1 VRQSKRT
8 YIGLAVV
15 FSISLCAFFLIPAN
29 REFLE
34 VLAGIPLV
42 GALVG
47 ALYQLAR
54 DQAAYEKELLAAE
67 AENRFV
73 LGASSHMANVAFDK
87 HVAFCEE
94 YIKEAQDA
102 LKTLFKK
109 GPSEEVLNHS
119 TALYEIRGKHA
130 VWLTAQLEKELEP
143 FEAALREIGA
153 SAGYVEATR
162 LDPTSSAERR
172 KHIDSMFLT
181 FAKVMA
187 FKEWNGQQLSEE
199 LAISEVICRLRTILG
214 VEELTNL
221 RSSIVV
227 QAIAG
232 YKAVANSATPVDQKA
247 ALPGR

>member
-1 VRQSKRT
+1 MRQSKRT
-8 YIGLAVV
+8 YIGLAIV
-15 FSISLCAFFLIPAN
+15 FSLSLCAFFLVPAN

-34 VLAGIPLV
+34 TLAGIPLV
-42 GALVG
+42 GALIG

-54 DQAAYEKELLAAE
+54 DQAAHERQLLIAE
-67 AENRFV
+67 AGNRFV

-94 YIKEAQDA
+94 YMKEAQDA
-102 LKTLFKK
+102 LTTLIRK
-109 GPSEEVLNHS
+109 GPSEEILKHAS
-119 TALYEIRGKHA
+119 ALYDIRRRCA

-162 LDPTSSAERR
+162 LDPASSEAR
-172 KHIDSMFLT
+172 KQHIGSMFLT

-187 FKEWNGQQLSEE
+187 FKEWNGQELSEE
-199 LAISEVICRLRTILG
+199 LAVSAVTRRLRTILG
-214 VEELTNL
+214 VEELTKL
-221 RSSIVV
+221 RSSIIV

-232 YKAVANSATPVDQKA
+232 FQAPANSAAPADQKA
-247 ALPGR
+247 SLPGR